1 MSQKAFAA
9 LVLFEIGV
17 AVVSTSALYIFW
29 WPSVL
34 STTAKA
40 TLYELSCIDEG
51 VVPHYT
57 MAEATSLRIG
67 GILGMYTVL
76 VCLHYVVIT
85 FCIYK
90 IWRKIRSS
98 HGMNRK
104 TSAINR
110 QLNHVLCLQ
119 VEK

>member
-57 MAEATSLRIG
+57 MAEAVTFLETLLLLKVAPHLREN
-67 GILGMYTVL
+67 IL
-76 VCLHYVVIT
+76 
-85 FCIYK
+85 
-90 IWRKIRSS
+90 R
-98 HGMNRK
+98 
-104 TSAINR
+104 A
-110 QLNHVLCLQ
+110 
-119 VEK
+119 